1 MKSTPE
7 TLQAERL
14 QDIRKQLSDIERE
27 LATIINKRQ
36 KPVKANKRESLTA
49 KYLNKLG

>member
-1 MKSTPE
+1 MDNAK
-7 TLQAERL
+7 LQAERL
-14 QDIRKQLSDIERE
+14 QQIRKQLAEIGAE

-36 KPVKANKRESLTA
+36 EPVKANKRESLTA